1 MTALANIIS
10 KEIFFLHQ
18 YIVHTEEYNDIHLQ
32 QLLSYMGSDLLSD
45 SPIVRRSDSP
55 TVR

>member
-18 YIVHTEEYNDIHLQ
+18 YIFHTEEYNDSHLQ
-32 QLLSYMGSDLLSD
+32 QHLSYTYYILFHCHQFQY
-45 SPIVRRSDSP
+45 
-55 TVR
+55 